1 MAGGGGFYQDDDSA
15 MISEINVTP
24 LVDVVL
30 VLLIIFMV
38 TAGVIAE
45 RGIPL
50 EKPKTVSGS
59 TVKNTLS
66 IAIDENRELY
76 VDGHKYADP
85 EAAKRAIAVKHQ
97 ENPEIKAVIS
107 ADISV
112 PHGEVMQAI
121 DLVTL
126 AGITKF
132 ALASKPKADTQ
143 KPPSP

>member
-1 MAGGGGFYQDDDSA
+1 MAGGGFYQDDDTA

-50 EKPKTVSGS
+50 EKPRTVSGS

-66 IAIDENRELY
+66 VAIDENRKLY
-76 VDGHKYADP
+76 VDGTMYADL
-85 EAAKRAIAVKHQ
+85 EDAKRVVALEHQ
-97 ENPEIKAVIS
+97 QNPEVKAVIS
-107 ADISV
+107 ADIGV
-112 PHGEVMQAI
+112 PHGDVMQVI

-132 ALASKPKADTQ
+132 ALASKPKADTK
-143 KPPSP
+143 KPE

>member
-1 MAGGGGFYQDDDSA
+1 MAGSGFYQDDDTP

-66 IAIDENRELY
+66 VAIDENRQLY
-76 VDGHKYADP
+76 VDGEKFADP
-85 EAAKRAIAVKHQ
+85 AAAQRTIAIKRQ

-112 PHGEVMQAI
+112 PHGEVMEVI
-121 DLVTL
+121 DMVTL

-132 ALASKPKADTQ
+132 ALASKPKANTK
-143 KPPSP
+143 KPE